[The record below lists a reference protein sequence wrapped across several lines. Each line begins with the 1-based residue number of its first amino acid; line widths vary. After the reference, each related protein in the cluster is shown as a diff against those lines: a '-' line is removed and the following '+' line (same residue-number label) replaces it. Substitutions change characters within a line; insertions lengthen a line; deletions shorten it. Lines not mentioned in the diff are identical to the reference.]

1 MPTSYRAFQIELYE
15 EYLSNC
21 AFLSDQ
27 RRNLLAQPCGKWGLL
42 RDWEDR
48 IEAQIDGLVV
58 GRELALQ
65 VCQRR
70 ALEGEPGEFETA
82 LRVFVRQSK
91 FDLIEETVATAKVS
105 DGPKTAAIAEGL
117 LHEPHPDLLN
127 VIQRL
132 IEMDASLLPVLAR
145 VIGYQRLPLGS
156 LLLASQSSHPTVV
169 WALGRLREQGAV
181 GMLCSLLGSLPEKE
195 KGVVALALLR
205 ITNDRR
211 ASGHWPL
218 FFQGLLG
225 ERAYTNDLLSDAS
238 ADSSLGL
245 GLLGDTAAIPSLISR
260 LPQPEAALALQLITG
275 AELTMQTP
283 IGETPQDGEDLEPGE
298 RPTMETKIETSPE
311 AWSAWWQDNQEN
323 LPTACLSCGR
333 SATPETLLHHLWS
346 PERLNVERYWLVEQ
360 LALRHGQV
368 LGAEMDMYLK
378 EQRIALPGI
387 ASN

>member
-21 AFLSDQ
+21 AFLCDQ
-27 RRNLLAQPCGKWGLL
+27 RRNLLAQPCCKWGLL
-42 RDWEDR
+42 GDWEDR

-58 GRELALQ
+58 GGDLALQ
-65 VCQRR
+65 VCERR
-70 ALEGEPGEFETA
+70 AAEGEPGEFETA
-82 LRVFVRQSK
+82 VRVFVRQSK
-91 FDLIEETVATAKVS
+91 LRLIEQAVASIKTE
-105 DGPKTAAIAEGL
+105 GPKAAALAEGL
-117 LHEPHPDLLN
+117 LHEQHPSLTHL
-127 VIQRL
+127 IQRL
-132 IEMDASLLPVLAR
+132 IDMDASLLPVLAR

-169 WALGRLREQGAV
+169 WALGRLREGGAV
-181 GMLCSLLGSLPEKE
+181 GMFCSLLGSLPEKE
-195 KGVVALALLR
+195 KAVVALALLR

-218 FFQGLLG
+218 FIQGLLG
-225 ERAYTNDLLSDAS
+225 ERAHTNDLLSDTS

-283 IGETPQDGEDLEPGE
+283 IGETLEDGEDLEPDE
-298 RPTMETKIETSPE
+298 RPTMETNIETSPE
-311 AWSAWWQDNQEN
+311 AWSAWWRDNQEN
-323 LPTACLSCGR
+323 VPAACLSCGK

-378 EQRIALPGI
+378 EQRIAVPGTDI
-387 ASN
+387 